1 MWPITRPVRLWPLIF
16 SALALWPLLY
26 LVPVLYSDI
35 RFSLGGAHTIGW
47 YSDFGPYYGTNGKPY
62 FLYAYKVGTATYGGQ
77 GLFDDSTSEVYFRKP
92 GDPMGVTY
100 LAKKPW
106 LSTMRW
112 PTWELKQSAMIATIP
127 FLVFVGGL
135 YLSMRPHRKDAS
147 AVAFRA
153 G

>member
-1 MWPITRPVRLWPLIF
+1 VPITRPVRIWPLLF

-26 LVPVLYSDI
+26 RLVGIQISG
-35 RFSLGGAHTIGW
+35 RT
-47 YSDFGPYYGTNGKPY
+47 TNGKPY

-92 GDPMGVTY
+92 GDPIGVTY

-112 PTWELKQSAMIATIP
+112 ARWELKQSAMLATIP
-127 FLVFVGGL
+127 FLIFAGGL
-135 YLSMRPHRKDAS
+135 YLSMRPRREDAS
-147 AVAFRA
+147 AVAFPGRV